1 MRGWRAFALTPCLR
15 YLQDELELSELP
27 MPLHAPRFAIFAC
40 LLALAACGQAPDP
53 LTDELPNMGDFRLG
67 HAVLVADN
75 MQQVPP
81 SRSATPEEW
90 TAILGAEI
98 DRRFAPYAGERLYHL
113 GIAIE
118 GYALAPPGIPLV
130 VNPRSV
136 LVLSVNVWDD
146 ALGVK
151 LNTEAEQILVFEG
164 SSRQTAFIGSGLART
179 REEQMQVLARNAA
192 RQIQRYLRENPEWFA
207 IDPEAPPFRA
217 ARAASDAAF
226 SVETLPPPVAGA
238 AN

>member
-1 MRGWRAFALTPCLR
+1 
-15 YLQDELELSELP
+15 
-27 MPLHAPRFAIFAC
+27 MPLSLSRFAIFAC
-40 LLALAACGQAPDP
+40 FLAVVGCGQAPDP

-81 SRSATPEEW
+81 SREASAEEW
-90 TAILGAEI
+90 IAVLGSEL
-98 DRRFAPYAGERLYHL
+98 DRRFRPYEGERLYHL

-136 LVLSVNVWDD
+136 LVLSVNLWDD

-151 LNTEAEQILVFEG
+151 LNSEVKQILVFEG
-164 SSRQTAFIGSGLART
+164 ASRQTAFIGSGLART
-179 REEQMQVLARNAA
+179 RDEQMQVLARNAA
-192 RQIQRYLRENPEWFA
+192 RDIQRWLRENPDWFG

-217 ARAASDAAF
+217 AQDATEAAF
-226 SVETLPPPVAGA
+226 SVETLPAPVETLPEPA
-238 AN
+238 ATAVD

>member
-1 MRGWRAFALTPCLR
+1 MRLSPFRSAILGCL
-15 YLQDELELSELP
+15 
-27 MPLHAPRFAIFAC
+27 I
-40 LLALAACGQAPDP
+40 ALAACGQAPDP
-53 LTDELPNMGDFRLG
+53 LIDELPSMGDFRLG
-67 HAVLVADN
+67 HVVLVTDN

-81 SRSATPEEW
+81 SRQATAEEW

-98 DRRFAPYAGERLYHL
+98 DRRFSLYEGERLYHL

-118 GYALAPPGIPLV
+118 GYALAPPGIPLL

-151 LNTEAEQILVFEG
+151 LNTAAEQILVLEG
-164 SSRQTAFIGSGLART
+164 SSRETAFIGSGIART
-179 REEQMQVLARNAA
+179 RDEQMQVLARNAA
-192 RQIQRYLRENPEWFA
+192 RQIQRWMRENPTWFA

-217 ARAASDAAF
+217 AQVATDAAIR
-226 SVETLPPPVAGA
+226 VETLPPPVDGM

>member
-1 MRGWRAFALTPCLR
+1 
-15 YLQDELELSELP
+15 
-27 MPLHAPRFAIFAC
+27 MPLSLSRFAILGC
-40 LLALAACGQAPDP
+40 VLALMGCGQAPDP

-81 SRSATPEEW
+81 SRDASADEW
-90 TAILGAEI
+90 IAVLGSEL
-98 DRRFAPYAGERLYHL
+98 DRRFRPYEGERIYHL

-136 LVLSVNVWDD
+136 LVLSVNLWDD
-146 ALGVK
+146 VLGMK
-151 LNTEAEQILVFEG
+151 LNGEAEQILVFEG
-164 SSRQTAFIGSGLART
+164 TSRETAFIGSGLART
-179 REEQMQVLARNAA
+179 RDEQMQVLSRNAA
-192 RQIQRYLRENPEWFA
+192 RQIQRWLLENPDWFG

-217 ARAASDAAF
+217 AQDTTEAAF
-226 SVETLPPPVAGA
+226 SVETLPAPAQTLPEQGEIARD
-238 AN
+238 